1 MKFLNMAISTALL
14 SAAAVVTYAAASN
27 PVVQVT
33 SGDIRGRLLPGGGAT
48 FKGVPYASPPVGELR
63 WRDPQPVQ
71 TWAEIR
77 EAGNFGPPCTQRIA
91 DWNRQEAQGNQEDCL
106 YLNVWT
112 PEWPAESPKAVMVWL
127 HGGGNW
133 GGAASVDYM
142 DGTSLSRRG
151 VVVVSINYRLGV
163 FGFFAHPG
171 LTAESSHHSS
181 GNYGLLDQLAAL
193 QWVRDNIASFGGD
206 PERVTLFGQSAGAI
220 DTAYLAA
227 SPLAKGLIHQ
237 TIQQSGPPIRPK
249 ASLAHAEQQGVKFAA
264 SLNAPADA
272 AAAVQFL
279 RSLSGPDLQEAAL
292 TKLQDTGGPP
302 NDPLID
308 GYLMPKDAAFSF
320 REGEELSI
328 PMIVGNNAH
337 EHARGYGREDILRVI
352 DLNFG
357 ELAPEAVAYYGLD
370 KSKLGNGDP
379 LYGPA
384 GDQASADTRHR
395 CPAVAESIWRS
406 SNGRPT
412 YQYEFDPPVA
422 GEKLTRHQAEIGF
435 VFGNLLTTGYLG
447 GPYTNADR
455 KISAQI
461 QTYWTNFAKTGN
473 PNLPSLDGL
482 PEWPMFN
489 PTTRPYLRFTQR
501 DGPVVRESLRRE
513 ICDLYIEAL
522 EKTLAAGTA
531 AGRLD

>member
-1 MKFLNMAISTALL
+1 MKVVNMAIATALL
-14 SAAAVVTYAAASN
+14 SAASFLAYAATSD

-33 SGDIRGRLLPGGGAT
+33 GGEIQGQFIPGGGAT

-63 WRDPQPVQ
+63 WRDPQPVKP
-71 TWAEIR
+71 WAEIR
-77 EAGNFGPPCTQRIA
+77 EAGDYGTPCTQRIA
-91 DWNRQEAQGNQEDCL
+91 DWNNQEAQGNQEDCL

-112 PEWPAESPKAVMVWL
+112 PEWPARSPKAVMVWL

-142 DGTSLSRRG
+142 DGTSLSRQD

-193 QWVRDNIASFGGD
+193 KWVRDNIAGFGGD

-220 DTAYLAA
+220 DTTYLAA
-227 SPLAKGLIHQ
+227 SPLANGLIHR

-249 ASLAHAEQQGVKFAA
+249 DTLAQAEQQGIRFAA
-264 SLNAPADA
+264 SLNAPADD
-272 AAAVQFL
+272 AAAVKML
-279 RSLSGPDLQEAAL
+279 RSLSGPELQAAAL
-292 TKLQDTGGPP
+292 TKLRDTGGPP

-308 GYLMPKDAAFSF
+308 GYLMPKDAAISF
-320 REGEELSI
+320 QEGEELAI

-337 EHARGYGREDILRVI
+337 EHPRGYDREEMLRVI
-352 DLNFG
+352 NLNFG
-357 ELAPEAVAYYGLD
+357 ELAPEAMAYYGLD
-370 KSKLGNGDP
+370 KSELGNGDP

-395 CPAVAESIWRS
+395 CPAVAESVWRS

-422 GEKLTRHQAEIGF
+422 GEELTRHQAEIGF
-435 VFGNLLTTGYLG
+435 IFGNLLTTGYLG
-447 GPYTNADR
+447 GPYTDADR
-455 KISAQI
+455 KISEQI

-473 PNLPSLDGL
+473 PNLPSLNGL
-482 PEWPMFN
+482 PEWPTSN
-489 PTTRPYLRFTQR
+489 PAMRPYLNFTQR
-501 DGPVVRESLRRE
+501 DGPVVREGLRRE

-522 EKTLAAGTA
+522 KETLPAGTA
-531 AGRLD
+531 AGRSD